1 MGLGLGYRARTRA
14 WISDRVS
21 ARGAGGRTAVLGDRG
36 RYGERWGEMGRYAGG
51 RTAVLGGVEA
61 HVLPLPLPL
70 PLPLLGRTAVLGGVE
85 AHVLV
90 GLGDAEDAW

>member
-1 MGLGLGYRARTRA
+1 M
-14 WISDRVS
+14 
-21 ARGAGGRTAVLGDRG
+21 LGDRG

-90 GLGDAEDAW
+90 GLGDAEDAWGG